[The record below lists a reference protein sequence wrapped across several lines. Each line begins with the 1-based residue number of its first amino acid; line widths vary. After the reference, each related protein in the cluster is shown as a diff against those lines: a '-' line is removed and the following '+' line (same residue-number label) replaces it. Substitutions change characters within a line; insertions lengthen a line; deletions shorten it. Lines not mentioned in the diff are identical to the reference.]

1 MKTVLFDLDGTL
13 LPMDQ
18 DKFIKAYL
26 RELGQK
32 GSSLGYGA
40 TELVQVILAGFDV
53 MVANEGSMTNE
64 ERFWEHFIPFFG
76 GEVHTHRLA
85 FEEFYKN
92 EYARVAE
99 AVSPAPISNEVV
111 QILKAKG
118 YQLVVATNPVFP
130 SIATHQ
136 RMHWAGLNLDDFALI
151 TTYENSRFAKPNL
164 DYYREILQTV
174 GAVPRDCIMIGNDV
188 KEDMCAAELGM
199 GVFLVTDDLI
209 NTDGQDISNIPHGN
223 REELLVFVK
232 NL

>member
-32 GSSLGYGA
+32 GVSLGYGA

-64 ERFWEHFIPFFG
+64 ERFWKHFIPIFG
-76 GEVHTHRLA
+76 GEVSTHRLA
-85 FEEFYKN
+85 FEQFYQN

-99 AVSPAPISNEVV
+99 AVSPTPISNEVV
-111 QILKAKG
+111 QVLKAKG

-130 SIATHQ
+130 SIATFQ
-136 RMHWAGLNLDDFALI
+136 RMRWAGLNLDDFALI

-164 DYYREILQTV
+164 DYYREILKTV
-174 GAVPRDCIMIGNDV
+174 GATPQDCIMIGNDV

-199 GVFLVTDDLI
+199 DVFLVTDDLI
-209 NTDGQDISNIPHGN
+209 NSDGQDISNIPQGN
-223 REELLVFVK
+223 REALLEFVK